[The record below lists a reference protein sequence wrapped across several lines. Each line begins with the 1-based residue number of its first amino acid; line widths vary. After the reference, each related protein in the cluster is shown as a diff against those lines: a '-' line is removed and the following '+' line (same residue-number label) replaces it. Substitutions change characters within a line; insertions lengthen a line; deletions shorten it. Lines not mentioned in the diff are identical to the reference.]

1 MNNID
6 VEEFVNKIINDDLI
20 RTIELDFINSDIDKY
35 FKEFRGIPDDYDQKQ
50 DYGMY
55 TGDSEN
61 ARNHLLDTL
70 NIVYRKNN
78 DRNVVSEYERTVQ
91 RDLKNW
97 FKCID
102 VFEYHKEMPEVFCIM
117 VRLGY
122 GKIVCDQVEA
132 EYQSFED
139 SKEYLSIDDLWIP
152 DYAELYR
159 EFADYCL
166 FVLGDA
172 KLARRFYYLTVIDWF
187 GILNEDVCD
196 RRYQISKEKKIR
208 IEQNNELISEL
219 DHYFDLLPMCKS
231 GKYKKISDV
240 YNSYLRERNSKYNF
254 SEKIMECLLD
264 FVKLREKCWNS
275 CSVSIKRILLIISHR
290 LREDAIADIVV
301 VLCKEDLNLDVKERM
316 LDWLQNSYD
325 TRLISAHRL
334 VERFREDEEVL
345 KAVDSLMKTR
355 IHIREILLHLKINIQ
370 KWQKPLVY
378 YTSLATF
385 CYMLP
390 NWNKANPAGI
400 DRFSVMNIA
409 YMNDP
414 TEGKKLQQ
422 LFQQSDKSGCWRQYL
437 SRAEGQRINIEYPYV
452 FMKCFTSL
460 VDDLPMWEMYG
471 DKASGCCVVL
481 DPKTFWNRQEND
493 TIDSLYQICYIYID
507 VDGEL
512 RIAEN
517 HDSQNSASKVDT
529 DSVEDALR
537 QIRDIGVQLFQKEKS
552 GSKLYYQACA
562 EFVAMLDQIRFLFKS
577 ADYKHEQEVRLLYVY
592 PQADEAFLHTDEK
605 WPKLYVQPEFSIQIR
620 EIIMGPKCKKT
631 YKFMP
636 YLQEQIA
643 KMFERNTDFE
653 LPRITMSGIQYQ

>member
-1 MNNID
+1 MKNVG
-6 VEEFVNKIINDDLI
+6 VEEFVNYVVNDDLI
-20 RTIELDFINSDIDKY
+20 RTIELSFINSDMDKY
-35 FKEFRGIPDDYDQKQ
+35 FKESKSAPDDYDQKQ

-55 TGDSEN
+55 EGDSEN
-61 ARNHLLDTL
+61 ARNHLLNTL
-70 NIVYRKNN
+70 CIVYQKST
-78 DRNVVSEYERTVQ
+78 DRNAVYKYERIVQ

-102 VFEYHKEMPEVFCIM
+102 VFEYHKEIPEVFCIM

-122 GKIVCDQVEA
+122 GEIVCNQVEA
-132 EYQSFED
+132 EYQSFKD
-139 SKEYLSIDDLWIP
+139 SKEYLPIDDLWIP

-166 FVLGDA
+166 FTLADA
-172 KLARRFYYLTVIDWF
+172 KLARRFYHLTVIDWY
-187 GILNEDVCD
+187 GILAEDVYN
-196 RRYQISKEKKIR
+196 RRFQISKKKKVR
-208 IEQNNELISEL
+208 IEQNNEMISEL
-219 DHYFDLLPMCKS
+219 DHYYDLLPMTKV

-240 YNSYLRERNSKYNF
+240 YNSYLRERNSKYTF
-254 SEKIMECLLD
+254 SEKVLEFLLD
-264 FVKLREKCWNS
+264 FMKLREKYWNS
-275 CSVSIKRILLIISHR
+275 CSFSFKRILLIISHC

-301 VLCKEDLNLDVKERM
+301 VLCKAELNLEAKEKV
-316 LDWLQNSYD
+316 LDRLQKSYD
-325 TRLISAHRL
+325 VRLISAHRL
-334 VERFREDEEVL
+334 VERFREDEEIL
-345 KAVDSLMKTR
+345 KAVNYLMETS
-355 IHIREILLHLKINIQ
+355 IHIREILLHLRINIQ
-370 KWQKPLVY
+370 EWEKPLVY

-390 NWNKANPAGI
+390 NWNKTNPTGI

-422 LFQQSDKSGCWRQYL
+422 LFQQSDKSGCWRQYF
-437 SRAEGQRINIEYPYV
+437 SRMEGQRINIEYPYV

-471 DKASGCCVVL
+471 DKARGCCVVF

-493 TIDSLYQICYIYID
+493 TIDSLYQICYIYED
-507 VDGEL
+507 KGKL
-512 RIAEN
+512 RIEEN
-517 HDSQNSASKVDT
+517 HDSHSSVSRVDT
-529 DSVEDALR
+529 DSVENALI

-552 GSKLYYQACA
+552 GSKLYYQACV
-562 EFVAMLDQIRFLFKS
+562 EFIAMLDQIRFLFKS
-577 ADYKHEQEVRLLYVY
+577 ADYKHEEEVRLLYVY
-592 PQADEAFLHTDEK
+592 PQAEEVFLHTDEA
-605 WPKLYVQPEFSIQIR
+605 WPKLYVQPDFPIHIR
-620 EIIMGPKCKKT
+620 EIIVGPKCKKT

-643 KMFERNTDFE
+643 KMYEKNADFE